1 MAGLLGRLFRRR
13 REEELRCS
21 AVVPAA
27 GSSARMGQ
35 DKLLLPLGEQPVLL
49 HTLRALE
56 LCPYITEIV
65 VVTREEL
72 IVPIGQLCRDAAL
85 EKVCKVIVGGATRSH
100 SVLAGLG
107 ELSQD
112 AELAAIHDGARPLVS
127 QAVLEAVIR
136 RASECGAAAPA
147 VPVKDT
153 VKRARDGLVT
163 ATLDRAELRAVQ
175 TPQVFQVDLIK
186 TALQKALEDGAELTD
201 DCAAVER
208 LGIGVALTEGDY
220 CNLKL
225 TTPEDLTVAEAL
237 LAWREEQ

>member
-27 GSSARMGQ
+27 GSSTRMGQ

-85 EKVCKVIVGGATRSH
+85 EKVRKVIVGGATRSH
-100 SVLAGLG
+100 SVPAGLG
-107 ELSQD
+107 ELPPD
-112 AELAAIHDGARPLVS
+112 PELAAIHDGARPLVS

-225 TTPEDLTVAEAL
+225 TTPEDLAVAEAL